1 MIDRNDTFH
10 SGRITRIRGLKGEVE
25 LRFTD
30 DAFDRGDS
38 PYLFMDMDGLLVPFF
53 WEEYGF
59 KNKET
64 AIFSFED
71 IDTEDNA
78 RRLVGREVYYPLEAL
93 PDEEEEDFEL
103 SSYNALTGFRV
114 RDDRAG
120 ASRDIPGVDE
130 SSPNVLL
137 YIDKEDG
144 DELILPYHDDFL
156 VDFNLKKRTLTLH
169 LPDELV
175 ELNK

>member
-1 MIDRNDTFH
+1 MIDRNDTYH
-10 SGRITRIRGLKGEVE
+10 IGRITRIRGLKGEVE

-38 PYLFMDMDGLLVPFF
+38 LYLFLDMDGLLVPFF

-71 IDTEDNA
+71 IDTEDKA

-93 PDEEEEDFEL
+93 PDEEEEDFEE
-103 SSYNALTGFRV
+103 V
-114 RDDRAG
+114 W
-120 ASRDIPGVDE
+120 
-130 SSPNVLL
+130 
-137 YIDKEDG
+137 
-144 DELILPYHDDFL
+144 
-156 VDFNLKKRTLTLH
+156 TLA
-169 LPDELV
+169 D
-175 ELNK
+175 

>member
-10 SGRITRIRGLKGEVE
+10 IGRITRIRGLKGEVE

-38 PYLFMDMDGLLVPFF
+38 PYLFLDMDGLLVPFF

-71 IDTEDNA
+71 IDTEDKA

-93 PDEEEEDFEL
+93 PDEESL
-103 SSYNALTGFRV
+103 PIKPLRV
-114 RDDRAG
+114 FAF
-120 ASRDIPGVDE
+120 AMTAPVLWAK
-130 SSPNVLL
+130 SPAWTSP
-137 YIDKEDG
+137 
-144 DELILPYHDDFL
+144 LPTFC
-156 VDFNLKKRTLTLH
+156 FT
-169 LPDELV
+169 
-175 ELNK
+175 